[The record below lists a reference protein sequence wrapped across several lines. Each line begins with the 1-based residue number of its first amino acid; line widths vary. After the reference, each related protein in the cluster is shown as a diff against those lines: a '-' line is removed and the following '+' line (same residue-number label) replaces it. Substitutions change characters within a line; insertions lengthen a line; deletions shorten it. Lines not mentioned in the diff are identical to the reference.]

1 MRFTCMPT
9 AGATDS
15 GAAVLF
21 HKFLQKESDSMTN
34 VQIAILVVLMLV
46 KLGTVAFFIWY
57 AKWKKHAV
65 RFSESGYTPPLAG
78 WFASFTMYMAARL
91 LTFLTVGKVE
101 VRRSRKIPATGRVIF
116 AANHQLPCDF
126 AMVRQAS
133 GRHMR
138 MLTASSQLG
147 GFFGVLAAWF
157 GVISVAFKSK
167 SDGAAAEE
175 ACVNAVADENGCLG
189 IFPQGALLPDNVLN
203 KCEFRPGAVRIAQK
217 AAALSGEEVYIV
229 PVAIYYERNPAK
241 AGFTHR
247 FLKKA
252 RSNFLGM
259 RDPRYYDP
267 IFKIDLST
275 LSEEERAK
283 VEAEQKEAVRKYK
296 RSHVT
301 NYGGVVVAGDPVP
314 VSSLPSDPLEAIEVI
329 RQHIA
334 ALLSTATVSH

>member
-1 MRFTCMPT
+1 
-9 AGATDS
+9 
-15 GAAVLF
+15 
-21 HKFLQKESDSMTN
+21 MTN
-34 VQIAILVVLMLV
+34 SQIVLVVVLLLV
-46 KLGTVAFFIWY
+46 KLAVVRWFIWY
-57 AKWKKHAV
+57 ATWKKHAV
-65 RFSESGYTPPLAG
+65 RFTESGYTPPLAG
-78 WFASFTMYMAARL
+78 WFSSFTMYMASRL
-91 LTFLTVGKVE
+91 LTFLTVGRVT
-101 VRRSRKIPATGRVIF
+101 VIRSPAIPSKGRVIY

-147 GFFGVLAAWF
+147 GFFGVISAWF
-157 GVISVAFKSK
+157 GVISIAFKSK

-175 ACVNAVADENGCLG
+175 ACVKAVAEKDGCLG

-203 KCEFRPGAVRIAQK
+203 QCEFRPGAVRIAQK
-217 AAALSGEEVYIV
+217 AAALSGEEVFIV
-229 PVAIYYERNPAK
+229 PVAIHYERNPAK
-241 AGFTHR
+241 AGWTHR

-267 IFKIDLST
+267 IFKTDLSA
-275 LSEEERAK
+275 LSDAERAE
-283 VEAEQKEAVRKYK
+283 VEAAQKEAVRKYK

-301 NYGGVVVAGDPVP
+301 NYGGVVVAGHPIP
-314 VSSLPSDPLEAIEVI
+314 VSTLPAEPLEAIEVI

-334 ALLSTATVSH
+334 AQLEVAKLNS